1 MPTDQQKNEFGG
13 FFNELESHPKTTD
26 RLSGIFDQFDAEK
39 SAPEGLLKPK
49 SKQALPTLKASK
61 TKV

>member
-13 FFNELESHPKTTD
+13 FFNELESRPQSTD
-26 RLSGIFDQFDAEK
+26 RLSGIFDQFDAERSK
-39 SAPEGLLKPK
+39 PEGLLKPRA
-49 SKQALPTLKASK
+49 SKVVPQLKASK